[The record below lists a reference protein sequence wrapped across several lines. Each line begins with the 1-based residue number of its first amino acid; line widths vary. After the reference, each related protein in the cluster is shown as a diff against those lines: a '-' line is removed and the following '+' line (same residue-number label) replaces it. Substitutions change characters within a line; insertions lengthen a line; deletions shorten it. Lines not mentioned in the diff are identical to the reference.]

1 MLPDFNPSTLAKAA
15 QRDDL
20 IQKTAAQ
27 IIKDFAEFGLEVTFS
42 GKTDQFYP
50 ELFQQLYLLVEELL
64 ANDNNRF
71 LAMLYRIDISNSDL
85 DNYKQIMP
93 QSTHAEV
100 VTVVVIHREL
110 KKVMTREY
118 FKHHRP

>member
-1 MLPDFNPSTLAKAA
+1 MLPDFTPSTLAKAA

-85 DNYKQIMP
+85 DN
-93 QSTHAEV
+93 
-100 VTVVVIHREL
+100 
-110 KKVMTREY
+110 
-118 FKHHRP
+118 